1 MEGYR
6 WDGMG
11 WTLSTR
17 ASPPSIHPV
26 TFHFKMNSGAAIQVI
41 NNLQE
46 KLSDINNIMTNINYD
61 KHPSEKAWCE
71 AEILNTYNLALSAA
85 HEKTL
90 ELLAK
95 YVTRDYLT
103 WPIPEE
109 TKEV

>member
-1 MEGYR
+1 
-6 WDGMG
+6 
-11 WTLSTR
+11 
-17 ASPPSIHPV
+17 
-26 TFHFKMNSGAAIQVI
+26 MNSGNALTVI
-41 NNLQE
+41 TNVQD
-46 KLSDINNIMTNINYD
+46 KLSELSNIMTNISYD

-71 AEILNTYNLALSAA
+71 AEILNTYNLAMAAA
-85 HEKTL
+85 HEKAL